1 MQRTLVILSLLA
13 AGSAGCGSSNGLNL
27 GKVHGKVTFKGEPV
41 PFGQIMFMPDTGKG
55 TSGPPA
61 LGSISKDGS
70 YSLSTEESGDGA
82 IVGVHKVSITG
93 LDPKP
98 VVELTKN
105 IDDMTDK
112 EVMLAKGKVGQ
123 QLTAK
128 KETGPTFRARD
139 GSVYKVLTPQKLMN
153 PDTSEVAIKVE
164 RGSNTKNIVIKE
176 DGSVSIE

>member
-1 MQRTLVILSLLA
+1 MQRTLVILSVLVSGL
-13 AGSAGCGSSNGLNL
+13 AGCGSTNGLNL

-41 PFGQIMFMPDTGKG
+41 PFGQIMFMPDSGKG
-55 TSGPPA
+55 TNGPPA
-61 LGSISKDGS
+61 MGSISKDGS

-82 IVGVHKVSITG
+82 VVGVHKVSITG

-98 VVELTKN
+98 VVDAGKN
-105 IDDMTDK
+105 PDDMTDK
-112 EVMLAKGKVGQ
+112 EVMSAKSNVGQ
-123 QLTAK
+123 VLTAK
-128 KETGPTFRARD
+128 KVTGPTFRARD
-139 GSVYKVLTPQKLMN
+139 GSVYKIITPEKLTN